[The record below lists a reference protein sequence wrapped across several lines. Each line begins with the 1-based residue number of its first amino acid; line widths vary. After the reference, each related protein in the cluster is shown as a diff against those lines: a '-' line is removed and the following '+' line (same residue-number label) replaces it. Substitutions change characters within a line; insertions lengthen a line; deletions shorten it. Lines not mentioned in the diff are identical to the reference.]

1 MNKRQ
6 KTLGAAAFILVL
18 LLILPGLVYRMKW
31 EESSKTY
38 VAAIDVTRLLE
49 FFDEEQLPEV
59 LEDYKAAGVTTA
71 LFRELYSGYP
81 ENMIRVAKA
90 AGLNIALT
98 PNPTY
103 ARDADLER
111 LVTEYDVKYINL
123 KKSRIW
129 SKADS
134 RIKSYSVSGVIERHD
149 LTLVLTESALQLGNE
164 TPVGYENYLKV
175 ADGKIMRAF
184 ETYRRINLEQK
195 EYPLLFFEMYNSALD
210 RNTRFMTIKQLE
222 GGGFTPEE
230 NAKRTQD
237 SIRLFCDR
245 MEKDG
250 FVPEGEVD
258 YSRYEPN
265 RRLISA
271 AAGAIGVL
279 MAALMLDLLSK
290 KRIPYLLRAG
300 LGGAACVFAAT
311 FVLPESLVLLYPTA
325 FSLFAPSFCVAV
337 CAVFVEKSRE
347 KLGFAPLL
355 FAAVGLFLGV
365 MLTCGGIMAALLSGA
380 DYALNNLFFR
390 GVKASLMVP
399 MVFTFALIVGAVYE
413 KRTLA
418 QYQQLLR
425 NLILQI
431 RWYHLLLLA
440 AMGLVVGIYLI
451 RSGNVGQ
458 ISFTELYLRNLLTE
472 IFGARP
478 RTKEF
483 LVGWPCFVLY
493 VWYAKTGH
501 CKLLKYMFAMGSS
514 ILFASTMNTFCHVF
528 TLAETMF
535 LRVAY
540 GLLFGAIF
548 ASAALAVNVLGYKII
563 EWILRIAASKKK
575 A

>member
-1 MNKRQ
+1 
-6 KTLGAAAFILVL
+6 
-18 LLILPGLVYRMKW
+18 
-31 EESSKTY
+31 
-38 VAAIDVTRLLE
+38 
-49 FFDEEQLPEV
+49 
-59 LEDYKAAGVTTA
+59 
-71 LFRELYSGYP
+71 
-81 ENMIRVAKA
+81 
-90 AGLNIALT
+90 
-98 PNPTY
+98 
-103 ARDADLER
+103 
-111 LVTEYDVKYINL
+111 
-123 KKSRIW
+123 
-129 SKADS
+129 
-134 RIKSYSVSGVIERHD
+134 
-149 LTLVLTESALQLGNE
+149 
-164 TPVGYENYLKV
+164 
-175 ADGKIMRAF
+175 
-184 ETYRRINLEQK
+184 
-195 EYPLLFFEMYNSALD
+195 
-210 RNTRFMTIKQLE
+210 
-222 GGGFTPEE
+222 
-230 NAKRTQD
+230 
-237 SIRLFCDR
+237 
-245 MEKDG
+245 
-250 FVPEGEVD
+250 
-258 YSRYEPN
+258 
-265 RRLISA
+265 
-271 AAGAIGVL
+271 
-279 MAALMLDLLSK
+279 
-290 KRIPYLLRAG
+290 
-300 LGGAACVFAAT
+300 
-311 FVLPESLVLLYPTA
+311 
-325 FSLFAPSFCVAV
+325 
-337 CAVFVEKSRE
+337 
-347 KLGFAPLL
+347 
-355 FAAVGLFLGV
+355 
-365 MLTCGGIMAALLSGA
+365 MAALLSGA

-451 RSGNVGQ
+451 RSGNVSQ